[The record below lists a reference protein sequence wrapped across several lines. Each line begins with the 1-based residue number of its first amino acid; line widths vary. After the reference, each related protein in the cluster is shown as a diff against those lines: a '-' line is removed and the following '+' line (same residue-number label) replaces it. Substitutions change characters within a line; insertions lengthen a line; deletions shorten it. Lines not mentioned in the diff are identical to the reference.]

1 MLQIRLFSSL
11 ASRSGFE
18 AAIFDTVARNS
29 FVFCN
34 SVSADRN
41 VMAASRL
48 LRAAACVILLS
59 FALNSV
65 IRIGM
70 AASRL
75 R

>member
-1 MLQIRLFSSL
+1 MNVAWAMFGEG
-11 ASRSGFE
+11 SRSTKPCVFPCK
-18 AAIFDTVARNS
+18 VAGILLY
-29 FVFCN
+29 
-34 SVSADRN
+34 
-41 VMAASRL
+41 ASRL

-59 FALNSV
+59 FELNSV

>member
-1 MLQIRLFSSL
+1 MLHGLCL
-11 ASRSGFE
+11 GKE
-18 AAIFDTVARNS
+18 AGAQNIFPCKVAGILLY
-29 FVFCN
+29 
-34 SVSADRN
+34 
-41 VMAASRL
+41 ASRL

-59 FALNSV
+59 FELNSV